1 MQELYFDWLLGIIRC
16 DNRHI
21 ELCRQLFSIEFRW
34 DYAIELD
41 ADRAENGKEL
51 RLLYFNETGNNS
63 GMGGMP
69 CTVLEMMI
77 ALSLAMENI
86 MGEPGNDHP
95 ERWFWEMIDNLGL
108 RNYSEQSVIDN
119 VGKWM
124 ARDYDKDGR
133 GGIFPLNRPLRNQRT
148 VPIWEQAGSYMCER
162 C

>member
-1 MQELYFDWLLGIIRC
+1 
-16 DNRHI
+16 
-21 ELCRQLFSIEFRW
+21 
-34 DYAIELD
+34 
-41 ADRAENGKEL
+41 
-51 RLLYFNETGNNS
+51 
-63 GMGGMP
+63 
-69 CTVLEMMI
+69 
-77 ALSLAMENI
+77 